1 MACEL
6 FHYSTGM
13 IGENIMLKQTVP
25 PSSLDNKEQLLL
37 ASLASF
43 RMLLVSLSFVVLF
56 AVLFCKSIIGFC
68 MVAFAA
74 MNMFCEWS
82 IRFVAQSEEVQ
93 SFFVSMMGSLP

>member
-43 RMLLVSLSFVVLF
+43 RMLLISLSFVVLF
-56 AVLFCKSIIGFC
+56 AVLFCKSLLGFC
-68 MVAFAA
+68 MVILAA
-74 MNMFCEWS
+74 LNMLAEYI
-82 IRFVAQSEEVQ
+82 IRLVAQSEEVQ
-93 SFFVSMMGSLP
+93 SFFVSMMGSMP